1 MKLHVP
7 SRCLLAVAVS
17 MGGSA
22 YAQDSTFTAISRLIT
37 TNASGNQLRVLDL
50 DDIGHQ
56 PDNRSAI

>member
-1 MKLHVP
+1 MTHDDDDG
-7 SRCLLAVAVS
+7 CAEI
-17 MGGSA
+17 SA
-22 YAQDSTFTAISRLIT
+22 LDITISRLIT